1 MSLKLTQYDVLENGK
16 NIFFSESSLKNL
28 MNFERVLN
36 RYNIY
41 VYENWAKGE
50 LVEGP
55 IMTRYHMTCTFMW
68 PRNIKPNEYGA
79 KMLRRRGI
87 SAEYKKSFL
96 YRPEPQLEAEPSS
109 IYNYNTDE
117 DPVTDTVQR
126 APVWLVTITM
136 PLSDIDFIEKTY
148 SELEQ
153 QKLNLED
160 VEEAEEESFES
171 VNVKPAK
178 VEEED
183 VDTGDDDFGDDLN
196 VSI

>member
-1 MSLKLTQYDVLENGK
+1 MSRKLTRYDVLENGK

-28 MNFERVLN
+28 MNFERVLD

-41 VYENWAKGE
+41 IYENWAKGE

-87 SAEYKKSFL
+87 SAEYKKTYL

-109 IYNYNTDE
+109 IYNYHTDG

-136 PLSDIDFIEKTY
+136 PLTDIDFVDKTY

-153 QKLNLED
+153 QKIDLED
-160 VEEAEEESFES
+160 VEEAEENSFES
-171 VNVKPAK
+171 VAVKTPQT
-178 VEEED
+178 EES
-183 VDTGDDDFGDDLN
+183 DTEDDFGAAEDDLN
-196 VSI
+196 VTI